1 MRLGPIEIIL
11 IIVVIIAAVI
21 IARIIRTGRE
31 SAKQNGKSATDT
43 TVKPSES
50 KASRLPGFLGR
61 TGIALMIAGGIAL
74 IAGISMLKWAI
85 HNYVLSFILIVV
97 GIIIFTLSRRKG

>member
-1 MRLGPIEIIL
+1 
-11 IIVVIIAAVI
+11 
-21 IARIIRTGRE
+21 
-31 SAKQNGKSATDT
+31 
-43 TVKPSES
+43 
-50 KASRLPGFLGR
+50 
-61 TGIALMIAGGIAL
+61 MIAGGIAL